1 MMIMMLLALAAQA
14 PTPTP
19 GPTPTPPP
27 LARLHVRATPP
38 AGGGSSLADVARGIT
53 LRKQV
58 GGESQPITNER
69 MLEIAAGAELTMG
82 APERASSGFAVGET
96 GDVQDSQR
104 EVWQQRYREALG
116 RIQALEAQIR
126 RLQSEVGRLERSF
139 YAEDDPHYRDGVIKP
154 AWDTALAELRSSRV
168 ALEEARNAPQE
179 IMNQARREGALPG
192 WFRGLDPAAPPPPTP
207 RGPDRAREP

>member
-1 MMIMMLLALAAQA
+1 MMMMLMVALAAPA

-19 GPTPTPPP
+19 APTKTPPP
-27 LARLHVRATPP
+27 LARLHVRGTQP
-38 AGGGSSLADVARGIT
+38 AGAGSSLADVARTIT

-82 APERASSGFAVGET
+82 APERVSPAMHVGGSE
-96 GDVQDSQR
+96 DSEDSRR

-116 RIQALEAQIR
+116 RIQALETQIR
-126 RLQSEVGRLERSF
+126 RLQSEVGRLENGF

-168 ALEEARNAPQE
+168 ALEEARKAPQE

-192 WFRGLDPAAPPPPTP
+192 WFRGLDPAAPPPSGS
-207 RGPDRAREP
+207 RGPDRAMEP